1 MLYSLSCCG
10 AQGELPMSR
19 LVALQPWGGTGQSQP
34 PCSLPRGCLVCQSM
48 AKSNALVILVG
59 AFFASPSPR
68 PAFSSLWNT
77 LNVEVEI
84 LCGNPE
90 ILSGIAGTQL

>member
-1 MLYSLSCCG
+1 
-10 AQGELPMSR
+10 
-19 LVALQPWGGTGQSQP
+19 
-34 PCSLPRGCLVCQSM
+34 M

-68 PAFSSLWNT
+68 PAFSSLWNI